1 MATQTQPAVATPDL
15 GPSMISRRWRGA
27 RHFVRRQPLGA
38 LGIFIIV
45 VLVTLAVFAPLLTD
59 VSPTDIGDDV
69 LVEPSADH
77 WFGTNRAAQDMW
89 TRVIY
94 GGRPSLTVGLAV
106 VLIGVIGGTV
116 MGLLAGY
123 LGGWVDMVISRVF
136 EVLNSVPSIL
146 FGLVIGA
153 SLGPK
158 LDDTLGSD
166 FIINPRLLAIVIA
179 VSIAFLPAIGRILRG
194 GVIAERN
201 RQYVEAARVIGA
213 SETRVMFRHVL
224 PNLLPLMIVLASTSL
239 PAAILTEAA
248 LSYLGVGLPYGD
260 ASWGGDLGGSAR
272 QLFSLAPWLAIF
284 PGVALGLTVLAF
296 NLLGDSLRDELDP
309 RLRGSG
315 LRG

>member
-1 MATQTQPAVATPDL
+1 MATQTQTAVAAPDF
-15 GPSMISRRWRGA
+15 GPSLLSRRWRGA
-27 RHFVRRQPLGA
+27 RRFVRRQPLGA
-38 LGIFIIV
+38 FGIFVI
-45 VLVTLAVFAPLLTD
+45 VTLLILAIFAPLLTD
-59 VSPTDIGDDV
+59 IGPTEIGNDV
-69 LVEPSADH
+69 LVEPGSAH

-89 TRVIY
+89 SRVLY
-94 GGRPSLTVGLAV
+94 GGRPSLTVGVAV
-106 VLIGVIGGTV
+106 VLVSVLGGTV
-116 MGLLAGY
+116 LGLMAGY
-123 LGGWVDMVISRVF
+123 LGGWVDIVISRAF

-158 LDDTLGSD
+158 LDDKLGSD

-213 SETRVMFRHVL
+213 TEARVMFAHVL

-260 ASWGGDLGGSAR
+260 PSWGGDLGGSAR
-272 QLFSLAPWLAIF
+272 ALFSLAPWLAIF
-284 PGVALGLTVLAF
+284 PGIALGLTVLAF

>member
-1 MATQTQPAVATPDL
+1 MAIEAQAPALTPEF
-15 GPSMISRRWRGA
+15 GPSTLARRWTGA
-27 RHFVRRQPLGA
+27 RRFVRRQPLGS

-45 VLVTLAVFAPLLTD
+45 TLVFLAVFAPFLTD

-69 LVEPSADH
+69 LVEPGADH

-89 TRVIY
+89 TRVLY
-94 GGRPSLTVGLAV
+94 GGRPSLTVGLFV
-106 VLIGVIGGTV
+106 VVIGVVGGTV
-116 MGLLAGY
+116 VGLLAGY
-123 LGGWVDMVISRVF
+123 LGGWVDIVISRVF
-136 EVLNSVPSIL
+136 EVLSSVPSIL

-158 LDDTLGSD
+158 LDDKLGSD

-179 VSIAFLPAIGRILRG
+179 VSVAFLPAIGRILRG

-213 SETRVMFRHVL
+213 SETRVMFRHVM

-284 PGVALGLTVLAF
+284 PGLALGLTVLAF